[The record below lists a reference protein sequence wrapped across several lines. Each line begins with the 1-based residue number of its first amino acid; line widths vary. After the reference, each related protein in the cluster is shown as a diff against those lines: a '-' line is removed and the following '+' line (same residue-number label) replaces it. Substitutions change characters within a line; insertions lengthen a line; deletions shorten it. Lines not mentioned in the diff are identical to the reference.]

1 MKRTASILTGLSLA
15 VLSFVASAHAQY
27 NQRMTANIP
36 FEFTTGNTSLPAG
49 QYDFLRTGDNILQ
62 VRDRNGRSVFTMASA
77 SVQANQLPEKSMLKF
92 VIVDGRHV
100 LIQIWN
106 ERTSMGYE
114 FVDRQSSLELARRA
128 AIHVPSQTAN

>member
-1 MKRTASILTGLSLA
+1 
-15 VLSFVASAHAQY
+15 
-27 NQRMTANIP
+27 MTANIP